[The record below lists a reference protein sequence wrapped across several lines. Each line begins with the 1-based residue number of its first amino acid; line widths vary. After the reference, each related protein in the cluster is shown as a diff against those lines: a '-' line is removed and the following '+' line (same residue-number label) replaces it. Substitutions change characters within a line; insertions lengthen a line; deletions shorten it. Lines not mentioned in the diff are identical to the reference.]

1 MLLDELVVR
10 LGIEGD
16 MKPLNYVLQLTK
28 QLQSEYLKLQK
39 NDVTVDCTQALDKIQ
54 GLQDR
59 LNKLDAGLDK
69 RREILINTDEAER
82 NTKDLADKIKELEAV
97 KNKQDMLNKYGVLQ
111 SDGTKRRI
119 DLGEI
124 LRRKTEGAT
133 NAFAALKQEMMAL
146 QYGNPILAKLTNS
159 IQMFGAMAGIG
170 FSVQKYIQI
179 SDQWKTIEG
188 QIKNVSKDSN
198 ELEST
203 QKELYNIASRTRQS
217 YAETA
222 GLYTSV
228 SRNAA
233 ELGKS
238 STDILKFTEDVSN
251 AMLIG
256 GGSAASQ
263 QAALV
268 QLGQALGSGTLHGD
282 ELNSIL
288 EQAPRLAKAIAE
300 GMGTTIGNLRNLGS
314 QGKITATAVFEAIR
328 KQSGQLKKELGNTP
342 WTVQQATIK
351 AQNAMG
357 MLFYTLEKKSG
368 IGTSIAEVIAKVS
381 AILERINAIL
391 ADIPAERLQ
400 NMMKT
405 LVIYAGVFYMLTK
418 RAAIAQGIST
428 AVTLVKQLAIAFRT
442 ATTIAAG
449 LEAMVASIGATS
461 AVSMVVAT
469 GGLILVAA
477 LIVALILLIQDF
489 YVWVTGGKSVLGEHF
504 GTWTDCI
511 AELNRRWEQWKTEF
525 GKSIDWICDGMKR
538 FWNWLKDAIANSEN
552 LQAVWSTIKGVFE
565 ACWDVLNKIAKILTG
580 EDLNTKIDKLVTG
593 TGKLDAA
600 KVMTDANAISN
611 KTQNNNQV
619 YNLTVNAKDAKEA
632 PTIFDNWVG
641 NRAQQDISGDILE
654 SEAS

>member
-69 RREILINTDEAER
+69 RREILINTDEAAR

-111 SDGTKRRI
+111 ADGTKRRI

-124 LRRKTEGAT
+124 LRHKTEGAT
-133 NAFAALKQEMMAL
+133 NAFAALKQQMMAL

-198 ELEST
+198 ELEAT

-217 YAETA
+217 YSETA
-222 GLYTSV
+222 GLFTSV
-228 SRNAA
+228 SRNAG

-238 STDILKFTEDVSN
+238 TGDILKFTEDVSN

-268 QLGQALGSGTLHGD
+268 QLGQALGSGVLRGD
-282 ELNSIL
+282 ELNSIM
-288 EQAPRLAKAIAE
+288 EQAPRLAKVIAE
-300 GMGTTIGNLRNLGS
+300 GMGTSIGNLRKLGS
-314 QGKITATAVFEAIR
+314 EGKITAVAVFDAVR
-328 KQSGQLKKELGNTP
+328 KESEKLKKELGNTP

-357 MLFYTLEKKSG
+357 MLFYTLEKKGG
-368 IGTSIAEVIAKVS
+368 IGTSIAEAIAKVS
-381 AILERINAIL
+381 TILERINAIL
-391 ADIPAERLQ
+391 VDIPAERLQ

-405 LVIYAGVFYMLTK
+405 LVIYAGVFYLLTK
-418 RAAIAQGIST
+418 RAAIWQAIST
-428 AVTLVKQLAIAFRT
+428 GATLVHQLAIAFRT
-442 ATTIAAG
+442 ATTFAG
-449 LEAMVASIGATS
+449 GLQAMIVSIGATS
-461 AVSMVVAT
+461 GASMVVAT

-504 GTWTDCI
+504 GTWTDFI
-511 AELNRRWEQWKTEF
+511 EELNRRWEQWKTEF

-538 FWNWLKDAIANSEN
+538 FWNWLTDAIANSEN

>member
-1 MLLDELVVR
+1 MLLDELLIR

-16 MKPLNYVLQLTK
+16 MKPLNDALNIMK
-28 QLQSEYLKLQK
+28 QIQALNSKAQKTTITVERDQAESAMKELQK
-39 NDVTVDCTQALDKIQ
+39 KFDELDKS
-54 GLQDR
+54 
-59 LNKLDAGLDK
+59 LDK
-69 RREILINTDEAER
+69 KHEIIVDTDKA
-82 NTKDLADKIKELEAV
+82 TKELEVFNDTIKRLEEA
-97 KNKQDMLNKYGVLQ
+97 KRKQDLLNKYGVPQ
-111 SDGTKRRI
+111 TDGTKRRI

-124 LRRKTEGAT
+124 LRHKTEGAT
-133 NAFAALKQEMMAL
+133 NAFAALKQQMMAL
-146 QYGNPILAKLTNS
+146 QYGNPILARLANS
-159 IQMFGAMAGIG
+159 VQMFGAMAGIG
-170 FSVQKYIQI
+170 FSLQKYIQI

-188 QIKNVSKDSN
+188 QIKNVSKSS
-198 ELEST
+198 EEVETS

-222 GLYTSV
+222 NLFTSV
-228 SRNAA
+228 SRNAG

-238 STDILKFTEDVSN
+238 TSDILKFTEDVSN

-268 QLGQALGSGTLHGD
+268 QLGQALGSGTLRGD
-282 ELNSIL
+282 ELNSIM

-300 GMGTTIGNLRNLGS
+300 GMGTSIGNLRKLGS
-314 QGKITATAVFEAIR
+314 EGKITATAVFDAVR
-328 KQSGQLKKELGNTP
+328 KQSEKLKKELGNTP
-342 WTVQQATIK
+342 WTVQQATVK

-357 MLFYTLEKKSG
+357 MLFYTFER
-368 IGTSIAEVIAKVS
+368 KVS
-381 AILERINAIL
+381 VGATLAKGIANVATILERINNIL

-405 LVIYAGVFYMLTK
+405 LVIYAGVFYLLTK
-418 RAAIAQGIST
+418 RAAIWQAITSG
-428 AVTLVKQLAIAFRT
+428 VTLVHQLAIAFRT
-442 ATTIAAG
+442 ATTFAG
-449 LEAMVASIGATS
+449 GLQAMIVSIGATGG
-461 AVSMVVAT
+461 ASMIVAT

-477 LIVALILLIQDF
+477 LIVALILLIEDF
-489 YVWVTGGKSVLGEHF
+489 YVWINGGKSVLGEHF

-552 LQAVWSTIKGVFE
+552 LQAVWNTIKGVFE
-565 ACWDVLNKIAKILTG
+565 SCWEVLNKIAKILTG

-600 KVMTDANAISN
+600 KVMSEANALN
-611 KTQNNNQV
+611 KTQNNNQT
-619 YNLTVNAKDAKEA
+619 YNLTVNTKNAAEA
-632 PTIFDNWVG
+632 VG
-641 NRAQQDISGDILE
+641 VLSPWIESRAQQDIGGDIMDGE
-654 SEAS
+654 Q